1 MKVNEELAQLRGLSM
16 DELVERISS
25 LKEELMRLR
34 FRQASGQ
41 LDNTS
46 QLSLLKRRIAR
57 AVTVLRQAEVVRLA
71 DSVEAAV

>member
-57 AVTVLRQAEVVRLA
+57 AMTVLRQAEVVRLA